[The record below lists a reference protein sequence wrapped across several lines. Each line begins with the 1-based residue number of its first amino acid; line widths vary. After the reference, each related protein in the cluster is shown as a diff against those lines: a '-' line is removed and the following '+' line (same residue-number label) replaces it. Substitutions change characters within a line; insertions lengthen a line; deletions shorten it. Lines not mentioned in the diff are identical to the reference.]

1 MKVSKKVDGKNN
13 ESKPFRAWK
22 TFEVGAL
29 YRYVN
34 IMRAARYLSSGFFSP
49 RGVGGSCL
57 VLPGDMLIFLGY
69 DDKKP
74 IFLHQKTG
82 EVLGCELGR
91 HLFHK
96 LAGANEQE

>member
-1 MKVSKKVDGKNN
+1 MNKKSNKP
-13 ESKPFRAWK
+13 KPFRAWK
-22 TFEVGAL
+22 TFEVAAL

-34 IMRAARYLSSGFFSP
+34 VMANLKNVTSGGFFFS

-57 VLPGDMLIFLGY
+57 VLTGDVLIFLGY

-82 EVLGCELGR
+82 EVLGCELGQ

>member
-1 MKVSKKVDGKNN
+1 MNKKSN
-13 ESKPFRAWK
+13 KPKPIRAWNL
-22 TFEVGAL
+22 FEVAAL

-34 IMRAARYLSSGFFSP
+34 VMANLKNVTSGCFFFS
-49 RGVGGSCL
+49 RGVGGPRL
-57 VLPGDMLIFLGY
+57 VLPGDVLIFLGY
-69 DDKKP
+69 DAKKP

-82 EVLGCELGR
+82 EVLGCELGQ